1 MHSLTST
8 FLRGLGVVLPIAL
21 TAYLVFWIATTA
33 ETLLKPLFGLLLP
46 HRYYIPGSGLVL
58 AIVLIYLVGLLVQL
72 FVIERLVRLGQRI
85 LARTPLVKS
94 IYNAINDF
102 VSYFSRRPSDDA
114 STVVSVQLD
123 GALSVTGFVTNASPT
138 RLVPD
143 GDTQERIAVYLPMSY
158 QIGGYTVLVPRERVR
173 PLPLG
178 AEEAMRLVLTA
189 GVTSRSSAPKP

>member
-8 FLRGLGVVLPIAL
+8 FLRGLGVVLPIVL

-33 ETLLKPLFGLLLP
+33 EALLAPLFGLLFP
-46 HRYYIPGSGLVL
+46 NRYYIPGSGLVL

-72 FVIERLVRLGQRI
+72 FVIERMVRLGQRI

-102 VSYFSRRPSDDA
+102 VSYFSRRPSEDA

-123 GALSVTGFVTNASPT
+123 DELSVMGFVTDSNPT
-138 RLVPD
+138 RLAPD
-143 GDTQERIAVYLPMSY
+143 GDPQGRIAVYLPMSY
-158 QIGGYTVLVPRERVR
+158 QIGGYTVLVPRARIR
-173 PLPLG
+173 PLALG

-189 GVTSRSSAPKP
+189 GVTSRSSVPKP

>member
-33 ETLLKPLFGLLLP
+33 EAWLKPLFGLLFP

-58 AIVLIYLVGLLVQL
+58 SILLVYLVGLLVQL
-72 FVIERLVRLGQRI
+72 FVIDRLVRLGQRI

-102 VSYFSRRPSDDA
+102 VSYFSRRPSEDV
-114 STVVSVQLD
+114 STVVSVRLD
-123 GALSVTGFVTNASPT
+123 NELSVMGFVTDSNPK
-138 RLVPD
+138 RLAPD
-143 GDTQERIAVYLPMSY
+143 GDPEDRIAVYLPMSY
-158 QIGGYTVLVPRERVR
+158 QIGGYTVLVPRDRIR
-173 PLPLG
+173 PLALG

>member
-21 TAYLVFWIATTA
+21 TGYLVFWIATTA

-46 HRYYIPGSGLVL
+46 NRYYIPGSGLVL

-123 GALSVTGFVTNASPT
+123 GALSVTGFVTNSSPT
-138 RLVPD
+138 RLIPD
-143 GDTQERIAVYLPMSY
+143 GDSQDRIAVYLPMSY

-189 GVTSRSSAPKP
+189 GVASRSSAPKP